1 MPEAMAFDAAVVGYG
16 PTGASLANLLG
27 LQGLSVAV
35 LEREPALVLQP
46 RAVHFDGEVMRIFET
61 AGLAETLAKRVRP
74 SAGMRYVSPSG
85 VVMIERKPAGP
96 EGPHGWAN
104 NYLFHQPDLENTL
117 RDGVARFPNVKVF
130 PGTEVSRL
138 ESSADG
144 VLINGNI
151 KAKYVVGCDGARSI
165 VRQAIGAQH
174 HDLGLHQPWLVVDVV
189 MQRDMDLP
197 QPTVQYCD
205 PARPVTCVN
214 VVGRRRRWEIML
226 MPGDQAERMTEH
238 ETVWRMIAPWVKPGD
253 AVIERAAVYTFHSLI
268 ATRWRGGRLFIA
280 GDAAHQ
286 TPPFLGQGMCT
297 GIRDA
302 ANLAWKLGR
311 VLRAGAPDALLDT
324 YQSEREPHARKFV
337 EEAVRLGGI
346 LQTTD
351 PKVAAERDRRFLEG
365 GKEEMVNLAPA
376 LGPGAHAGTAPA
388 GEIHP
393 QPRLADGRRLDAAIG
408 GYRFALLGPGKLLD
422 QAGNG
427 IPRIEIE
434 SEQAILLRPDR
445 YIAGTATSAAGARQ
459 LVERFAA

>member
-1 MPEAMAFDAAVVGYG
+1 MPAVDVAVVGFG
-16 PTGASLANLLG
+16 PTGASLVNLLG

-61 AGLAETLAKRVRP
+61 AGLAGRLVSRVRP
-74 SAGMRYVSPSG
+74 SAGMRYVGPSG
-85 VVMIERKPAGP
+85 VVMIERKPAGA
-96 EGPHGWAN
+96 EGAHGWAN
-104 NYLFHQPDLENTL
+104 NYLFHQPDLENAL
-117 RDGVARFPNVKVF
+117 REGVTRFPAVTVF
-130 PGTEVSRL
+130 PGTEVQRL
-138 ESSADG
+138 ASSDG
-144 VLINGNI
+144 EVLINGNI
-151 KAKYVVGCDGARSI
+151 QAKYVVGCDGARSI

-214 VVGRRRRWEIML
+214 VVGKRRRWEIML
-226 MPGDQAERMTEH
+226 MPGDLPERMTEH
-238 ETVWRMIAPWVKPGD
+238 ETVWRMIEPWVKPGD
-253 AVIERAAVYTFHSLI
+253 AIIERAAVYTFHSLI
-268 ATRWRGGRLFIA
+268 ATRWRNGRLLIA

-311 VLRAGAPDALLDT
+311 VLRGEADDALLDT
-324 YQSEREPHARKFV
+324 YQSEREPHARKFI

-351 PKVAAERDRRFLEG
+351 PKVAAERDRRFMQG

-393 QPRLADGRRLDAAIG
+393 QPRLADGRRLDAVIG
-408 GYRFALLGPGKLLD
+408 GYRFALLGPQQILD
-422 QAGNG
+422 SIDRRSHVSF
-427 IPRIEIE
+427 IPTKE
-434 SEQAILLRPDR
+434 ANATLLRPDR
-445 YIAGTATSAAGARQ
+445 YIAGTATSAAAARA

>member
-1 MPEAMAFDAAVVGYG
+1 MPEARAFDVAVVGYG

-61 AGLAETLAKRVRP
+61 AGLAGTLVERVRP

-117 RDGVARFPNVKVF
+117 RDGVARFPDVKVLL
-130 PGTEVSRL
+130 GTEVSSL
-138 ESSADG
+138 ESSAEEI
-144 VLINGNI
+144 LINGNI
-151 KAKYVVGCDGARSI
+151 RARYVVGCDGARSI

-189 MQRDMDLP
+189 MQRDLDLP

-351 PKVAAERDRRFLEG
+351 SQVAAERDRRFLEG

-408 GYRFALLGPGKLLD
+408 GYRFALLGPKPLLE
-422 QAGNG
+422 G
-427 IPRIEIE
+427 I
-434 SEQAILLRPDR
+434 SAIPAVETQSDEAVLLRPDR
-445 YIAGTATSAAGARQ
+445 YIAGTARTAAGARE